1 MDMFI
6 EFLAFTN
13 DQLFDQRNTEDLSL
27 LDDTVLNALDI
38 NEQQKKK
45 IVQDKKVELT
55 FLEQLVEEQKM
66 KRQIHN
72 KNLIRRISGGIQ
84 LDVIQELNSSR
95 ESNLLDESFPDHF
108 NMMKNE
114 DSINEGLPSQHS

>member
-1 MDMFI
+1 MFI